1 MRICQYEFQFEN
13 EFMEVIEKRV
23 GDLLDISLAQE
34 KIVKFGEGKQ
44 TIIFQSKNSENFML
58 FYMNQV
64 SYMYLLIVRCEKKY
78 EEKLKSI
85 LLEVCDEIDDEYDE
99 DHRWEVKDV
108 LGDSHNN
115 FSKLEEKYKIK
126 ELFGI

>member
-85 LLEVCDEIDDEYDE
+85 LLEVCDEIEDEYDE

-115 FSKLEEKYKIK
+115 FLKLEEKYKIK